1 MDSKDFARL
10 VSNGRLPAAWHFLPG
25 SMAALPDGDII
36 DAQTLRVFNIKLLV
50 WSFLIVRWI
59 TELERRVREGFKG
72 AVINGHNQGRYLDNQ
87 FYWPIL
93 ECAEALNVPIYLHPT
108 PPPQPVIE
116 ASYSGFSPMVTD
128 MLAG

>member
-1 MDSKDFARL
+1 MDAIKL
-10 VSNGRLPAAWHFLPG
+10 GVEGTAAAGKETRVTQEPEI
-25 SMAALPDGDII
+25 DIGDII

-50 WSFLIVRWI
+50 WSFLMVRWI

-108 PPPQPVIE
+108 PLPQPVSRPPIA
-116 ASYSGFSPMVTD
+116 AS
-128 MLAG
+128 LRW